1 MIDIFNKLFNKPS
14 VWDVAVAINR
24 SNAMPLDKNSIFPD
38 YDLAAAYA
46 SADAVRINN
55 ELVRLNVLAADKQL
69 TPGASGADT
78 QAGKNLASV
87 MFNNNAYPGQ
97 IIAVVTE
104 TETTVYYIDA
114 AGALK
119 EVGGKVTAQQIKDL
133 GFLDSTE
140 TATAIATAVAEAGHA
155 KAMIVDSVDT
165 ANKTY
170 TIGTETKAAVPNVI
184 YYVYVEAAKGDDKYL
199 EYMLIGEKLVLVG
212 STATDLSNYYN
223 KGEVDDLIKDF
234 ITAND
239 IPDVSVVSV
248 AKPDTTDGG
257 IAVLADI
264 SATEHA
270 ITPTYEVVATLD
282 DITSAIEAITFP
294 GVEVSKSQTDY
305 ELEEG
310 AQKVAVLVTLENKE
324 DDHTIEYQTVELP
337 TIERIEGIESR
348 LNAIIIPTIPTI
360 SITEDTIPTVPTSAD
375 AKVENAGDEMVEIV
389 VGKGETATTESKLGL
404 VTVLRSLD
412 VDTTDGHTLV
422 EDRVQ
427 LPTVSYITKMLAD
440 VTGGESA
447 GEVLAQ
453 LNDFKLEVG
462 NTYLKKSDYED
473 TNTTYA
479 LSCLTGEENSN
490 SVSIA
495 LTGSDSTTKSVVLK
509 SVDENNNPTAI
520 KVTTTA
526 DGAINITLAW
536 EEMETLA

>member
-119 EVGGKVTAQQIKDL
+119 EVGGKVTTQQIKDL
-133 GFLDSTE
+133 GFLDANE

-170 TIGTETKAAVPNVI
+170 TIGEETKAVVPNVI

-223 KGEVDDLIKDF
+223 KGEVDNLIKDF

-248 AKPDTTDGG
+248 TKPDTTNGG

-264 SATEHA
+264 SATGHA

-310 AQKVAVLVTLENKE
+310 TQKVAVLVTLENKE
-324 DDHTIEYQTVELP
+324 NDHSIEYQTVELP
-337 TIERIEGIESR
+337 TVERVESLESR
-348 LNAIIIPTIPTI
+348 LNSTIISLADVGNESTTDKTTIDVIANVVVDETDKHKINYKTVSLPTVERVAALEEAVDNIVIPTIPAI
-360 SITEDTIPTVPTSAD
+360 SITDDTIPTVPTSAD

-389 VGKGETATTESKLGL
+389 VGEGESATTESKLGL
-404 VTVLRSLD
+404 VTVLRDLT
-412 VDTTDGHTLV
+412 VDTTNGHTLV

-453 LNDFKLEVG
+453 LNDFKLEVS
-462 NTYLKKSDYED
+462 NTY
-473 TNTTYA
+473 
-479 LSCLTGEENSN
+479 
-490 SVSIA
+490 V
-495 LTGSDSTTKSVVLK
+495 TKT
-509 SVDENNNPTAI
+509 EFN
-520 KVTTTA
+520 
-526 DGAINITLAW
+526 LAMSW
-536 EEMETLA
+536 QEMPDLE

>member
-38 YDLAAAYA
+38 YNLAAAYA

-170 TIGTETKAAVPNVI
+170 TIGEETKAATPNVI

-239 IPDVSVVSV
+239 IPDVSVITIT
-248 AKPDTTDGG
+248 KPDTTDGG

-264 SATEHA
+264 SAAGHA
-270 ITPTYEVVATLD
+270 ITPTYEVVATLN

-310 AQKVAVLVTLENKE
+310 TQKVAVLVTLENKE
-324 DDHTIEYQTVELP
+324 NDHSIEYQTVELP
-337 TIERIEGIESR
+337 TVERVDGLENRLNSTIISLADIGDESTTDKTTIDVIATVAVDETDKHKINYKTVSLPTIERVAALEEAVDNIVV
-348 LNAIIIPTIPTI
+348 PTIPTI
-360 SITEDTIPTVPTSAD
+360 SIIEDTIPTVPTSAD
-375 AKVENAGDEMVEIV
+375 AKVENTGDEMVEIV
-389 VGKGETATTESKLGL
+389 VGEGETATTESKLGL

-412 VDTTDGHTLV
+412 VDTTNGHTLI

-462 NTYLKKSDYED
+462 NTY
-473 TNTTYA
+473 
-479 LSCLTGEENSN
+479 
-490 SVSIA
+490 V
-495 LTGSDSTTKSVVLK
+495 TKT
-509 SVDENNNPTAI
+509 EFN
-520 KVTTTA
+520 
-526 DGAINITLAW
+526 LAMSW
-536 EEMETLA
+536 QEMENL